1 VTAVKILLLPSAQLD
16 IFSQSIGLLE
26 KTDMLIDEN
35 KSNNEQEEMDK
46 SEDDY
51 DIEDLVNNAIGH

>member
-1 VTAVKILLLPSAQLD
+1 MTAVKILLLPSAQLD

>member
-1 VTAVKILLLPSAQLD
+1 MTAVKILLLPSAQLD
-16 IFSQSIGLLE
+16 IFSQSIGLLK
-26 KTDMLIDEN
+26 KTAMLIDEN